1 MKRAKAVALYVART
15 VVGLTFILSG
25 LVKAIDPLGTQYK
38 IQDYLAAIP
47 PSLSLPDMLTLLMS
61 VSLSMVEFTLGAFML
76 TAISRRLTARL
87 TLLFMVVMTAV
98 TVWIYIADPV
108 KDCGCFG
115 DALTLTNLETLL
127 KNIVLLALA
136 ALVAWRPT
144 HIGRLMSRSNQ
155 MLLGQMLMVTPV
167 ALSFWCLYD
176 LPLID
181 FRPYHIG
188 ADIKAGMETPEGA
201 EQPVFDTTFIMEK
214 DGERRE
220 FTLDNYPDSTWTFV
234 DSKTV
239 TVKEGYVPPIHDFSI
254 TAADGE
260 DITDMVL
267 GREGYTFL
275 LISPDLDK
283 ADDQNFGDIDQIYE
297 FCQDNSIP
305 FYCLTASTEKSQQHW
320 QNITGAEYP
329 FCMTDATT
337 LKTMIRSNPG
347 LMLLEKGVVRGKWSH
362 NRLPETT
369 ELETMLK
376 AGCDVA
382 ERQET
387 TTQINIQNKL
397 LQRLWQRKSLQATG
411 K

>member
-76 TAISRRLTARL
+76 TAISRRVTARL

-155 MLLGQMLMVTPV
+155 MLLGQMLMLTPV

-188 ADIKAGMETPEGA
+188 ADIKAGMEIPEGA

-260 DITDMVL
+260 DITDIVL

-376 AGCDVA
+376 A
-382 ERQET
+382 R
-387 TTQINIQNKL
+387 
-397 LQRLWQRKSLQATG
+397 
-411 K
+411 

>member
-25 LVKAIDPLGTQYK
+25 FVKAIDPLGTQYK

-76 TAISRRLTARL
+76 TAISRRVTARL

-188 ADIKAGMETPEGA
+188 ADIKAGMEIPEGA

-347 LMLLEKGVVRGKWSH
+347 LMLLEKGIVRGKWSH

-376 AGCDVA
+376 AG
-382 ERQET
+382 
-387 TTQINIQNKL
+387 
-397 LQRLWQRKSLQATG
+397 
-411 K
+411 

>member
-61 VSLSMVEFTLGAFML
+61 VSLSMGEFTLGAFML
-76 TAISRRLTARL
+76 TAISRRVTARL

-136 ALVAWRPT
+136 ALVVWRPT

-188 ADIKAGMETPEGA
+188 ADIKAGMEIPEGA

-376 AGCDVA
+376 A
-382 ERQET
+382 R
-387 TTQINIQNKL
+387 
-397 LQRLWQRKSLQATG
+397 
-411 K
+411 

>member
-25 LVKAIDPLGTQYK
+25 FVKAIDPLGTQYK

-76 TAISRRLTARL
+76 TAISRRVTARL

-188 ADIKAGMETPEGA
+188 ADIKAGMEIPEGA

-254 TAADGE
+254 TAADGD

-376 AGCDVA
+376 A
-382 ERQET
+382 R
-387 TTQINIQNKL
+387 
-397 LQRLWQRKSLQATG
+397 
-411 K
+411 

>member
-76 TAISRRLTARL
+76 TAISRRVTARL
-87 TLLFMVVMTAV
+87 TLLFMMVMTAV

-188 ADIKAGMETPEGA
+188 ADIKAGMEIPEGA

-376 AGCDVA
+376 A
-382 ERQET
+382 R
-387 TTQINIQNKL
+387 
-397 LQRLWQRKSLQATG
+397 
-411 K
+411 

>member
-47 PSLSLPDMLTLLMS
+47 PSRSLPDMLTLLMA
-61 VSLSMVEFTLGAFML
+61 VSRSMVEFTLGAFML
-76 TAISRRLTARL
+76 TAICRRVTARL
-87 TLLFMVVMTAV
+87 TLLFMMVMTAV

-155 MLLGQMLMVTPV
+155 MLLGQMLMLTPV

-188 ADIKAGMETPEGA
+188 ADIKAGMEIPEGA

-376 AGCDVA
+376 A
-382 ERQET
+382 R
-387 TTQINIQNKL
+387 
-397 LQRLWQRKSLQATG
+397 
-411 K
+411 

>member
-25 LVKAIDPLGTQYK
+25 FVKAIDPLGTQYK

-61 VSLSMVEFTLGAFML
+61 VSLSMAEFTLGAFML
-76 TAISRRLTARL
+76 SALCWMLTSRI
-87 TLLFMVVMTAV
+87 TLMLIVVITAV

-188 ADIKAGMETPEGA
+188 ADIKAGMEIPEGA

-376 AGCDVA
+376 A
-382 ERQET
+382 R
-387 TTQINIQNKL
+387 
-397 LQRLWQRKSLQATG
+397 
-411 K
+411 

>member
-25 LVKAIDPLGTQYK
+25 FVKAIDPLGTQYK

-61 VSLSMVEFTLGAFML
+61 VSLSMVEFMLGAFML

-188 ADIKAGMETPEGA
+188 ADIKAGMEIPEGA

-369 ELETMLK
+369 ELETVLK
-376 AGCDVA
+376 A
-382 ERQET
+382 R
-387 TTQINIQNKL
+387 
-397 LQRLWQRKSLQATG
+397 
-411 K
+411 

>member
-25 LVKAIDPLGTQYK
+25 FVKAIDPLGTQYK

-115 DALTLTNLETLL
+115 DALILTNLETLL

-188 ADIKAGMETPEGA
+188 ADIKAGMEIPEGA

-376 AGCDVA
+376 A
-382 ERQET
+382 R
-387 TTQINIQNKL
+387 
-397 LQRLWQRKSLQATG
+397 
-411 K
+411 

>member
-25 LVKAIDPLGTQYK
+25 FVKAIDPLGTQYK

-76 TAISRRLTARL
+76 TAISRRVTARL

-155 MLLGQMLMVTPV
+155 MLLGQMLMLTPV

-188 ADIKAGMETPEGA
+188 ADIKAGMEIPEGA

-254 TAADGE
+254 TAADGD

-376 AGCDVA
+376 A
-382 ERQET
+382 R
-387 TTQINIQNKL
+387 
-397 LQRLWQRKSLQATG
+397 
-411 K
+411 

>member
-76 TAISRRLTARL
+76 TAISRRVTARL

-155 MLLGQMLMVTPV
+155 MLLGQMLMLTPV

-188 ADIKAGMETPEGA
+188 ADIKAGMEIPEGA

-305 FYCLTASTEKSQQHW
+305 FYCLTASAEKSQQHW

-376 AGCDVA
+376 ARLDVA

>member
-25 LVKAIDPLGTQYK
+25 FVKAIDPLGTQYK

-127 KNIVLLALA
+127 KNIVLLTLA

-188 ADIKAGMETPEGA
+188 ADIKAGMEIPEGA

-376 AGCDVA
+376 A
-382 ERQET
+382 R
-387 TTQINIQNKL
+387 
-397 LQRLWQRKSLQATG
+397 
-411 K
+411 

>member
-61 VSLSMVEFTLGAFML
+61 ISLSMVEFTLGAFML
-76 TAISRRLTARL
+76 TAISRRVTARL

-188 ADIKAGMETPEGA
+188 ADIKAGMEIPEGA

-376 AGCDVA
+376 A
-382 ERQET
+382 R
-387 TTQINIQNKL
+387 
-397 LQRLWQRKSLQATG
+397 
-411 K
+411 

>member
-76 TAISRRLTARL
+76 TAISRRVTARL
-87 TLLFMVVMTAV
+87 TLLFMMVMTAV

-155 MLLGQMLMVTPV
+155 MLLGQMLMLTPV

-188 ADIKAGMETPEGA
+188 ADIKAGMEIPEGA

-376 AGCDVA
+376 A
-382 ERQET
+382 R
-387 TTQINIQNKL
+387 
-397 LQRLWQRKSLQATG
+397 
-411 K
+411 

>member
-76 TAISRRLTARL
+76 TAISRRVTARL

-188 ADIKAGMETPEGA
+188 ADIKAGMEIPEGA

-347 LMLLEKGVVRGKWSH
+347 LILLEKGVVRGKWSH

-376 AGCDVA
+376 V
-382 ERQET
+382 R
-387 TTQINIQNKL
+387 
-397 LQRLWQRKSLQATG
+397 
-411 K
+411 

>member
-87 TLLFMVVMTAV
+87 TLLFMLVMTAV

-188 ADIKAGMETPEGA
+188 ADIKAGMEIPEGA

-376 AGCDVA
+376 A
-382 ERQET
+382 R
-387 TTQINIQNKL
+387 
-397 LQRLWQRKSLQATG
+397 
-411 K
+411 

>member
-25 LVKAIDPLGTQYK
+25 FVKAIDPLGTQYK

-76 TAISRRLTARL
+76 TAISRRVTARL
-87 TLLFMVVMTAV
+87 TLLFMMVMTAV

-155 MLLGQMLMVTPV
+155 MLLGQMLMLTPV

-347 LMLLEKGVVRGKWSH
+347 LILLEKGVVRGKWSH

-376 AGCDVA
+376 AG
-382 ERQET
+382 
-387 TTQINIQNKL
+387 
-397 LQRLWQRKSLQATG
+397 
-411 K
+411 

>member
-76 TAISRRLTARL
+76 TAISRRVTARL

-155 MLLGQMLMVTPV
+155 MLLGQMLMLTPV

-188 ADIKAGMETPEGA
+188 ADIKAGMEIPEGA

-369 ELETMLK
+369 ELEAMLK
-376 AGCDVA
+376 A
-382 ERQET
+382 R
-387 TTQINIQNKL
+387 
-397 LQRLWQRKSLQATG
+397 
-411 K
+411 

>member
-25 LVKAIDPLGTQYK
+25 FVKAIDPLGTQYK

-76 TAISRRLTARL
+76 TAISRRVTARL
-87 TLLFMVVMTAV
+87 TLLFMVAMTAV

-188 ADIKAGMETPEGA
+188 ADIKAGMEIPEGA

-376 AGCDVA
+376 A
-382 ERQET
+382 R
-387 TTQINIQNKL
+387 
-397 LQRLWQRKSLQATG
+397 
-411 K
+411 

>member
-76 TAISRRLTARL
+76 TAISRRVTARL

-188 ADIKAGMETPEGA
+188 ADIKAGMEIPEGA

-347 LMLLEKGVVRGKWSH
+347 LMLLEKGIVRGKWSH

-376 AGCDVA
+376 A
-382 ERQET
+382 R
-387 TTQINIQNKL
+387 
-397 LQRLWQRKSLQATG
+397 
-411 K
+411 

>member
-25 LVKAIDPLGTQYK
+25 FVKAIDPLGTQYK

-108 KDCGCFG
+108 KDCGGFG

-188 ADIKAGMETPEGA
+188 ADIKAGMEIPEGA

-376 AGCDVA
+376 A
-382 ERQET
+382 R
-387 TTQINIQNKL
+387 
-397 LQRLWQRKSLQATG
+397 
-411 K
+411 

>member
-25 LVKAIDPLGTQYK
+25 FVKAIDPLGTQYK

-76 TAISRRLTARL
+76 TAISRRVTARL

-188 ADIKAGMETPEGA
+188 ADIKAGMEIPEGA

-362 NRLPETT
+362 NRLPDTT

-376 AGCDVA
+376 AG
-382 ERQET
+382 
-387 TTQINIQNKL
+387 
-397 LQRLWQRKSLQATG
+397 
-411 K
+411 

>member
-47 PSLSLPDMLTLLMS
+47 PSLSLPDMLTLLVS

-87 TLLFMVVMTAV
+87 TLLFMMVMTAV

-188 ADIKAGMETPEGA
+188 ADIKAGMEIPEGA

-254 TAADGE
+254 TAADGD

-376 AGCDVA
+376 A
-382 ERQET
+382 R
-387 TTQINIQNKL
+387 
-397 LQRLWQRKSLQATG
+397 
-411 K
+411 

>member
-1 MKRAKAVALYVART
+1 MKRAKAVALYVARA

-25 LVKAIDPLGTQYK
+25 FVKAIDPLGTQYK

-76 TAISRRLTARL
+76 TAISRRVTARL

-188 ADIKAGMETPEGA
+188 ADIKAGMEIPEGA

-376 AGCDVA
+376 A
-382 ERQET
+382 R
-387 TTQINIQNKL
+387 
-397 LQRLWQRKSLQATG
+397 
-411 K
+411 

>member
-1 MKRAKAVALYVART
+1 MKRAKAVVLYVART

-25 LVKAIDPLGTQYK
+25 FVKAIDPLGTQYK

-76 TAISRRLTARL
+76 TAISRRVTARL

-376 AGCDVA
+376 A
-382 ERQET
+382 R
-387 TTQINIQNKL
+387 
-397 LQRLWQRKSLQATG
+397 
-411 K
+411 

>member
-25 LVKAIDPLGTQYK
+25 FVKAIDPLGTQYK

-76 TAISRRLTARL
+76 TAISRRVTARL

-188 ADIKAGMETPEGA
+188 ADIKAGMEIPEGA

-347 LMLLEKGVVRGKWSH
+347 LMLLEKGVVRCKWSH

-376 AGCDVA
+376 A
-382 ERQET
+382 R
-387 TTQINIQNKL
+387 
-397 LQRLWQRKSLQATG
+397 
-411 K
+411 

>member
-25 LVKAIDPLGTQYK
+25 FVKAIDPLGTQYK

-61 VSLSMVEFTLGAFML
+61 VSLSMVEFTLGAFLL

-188 ADIKAGMETPEGA
+188 ADIKAGMEIPEGA

-329 FCMTDATT
+329 FWMTDATT

-376 AGCDVA
+376 A
-382 ERQET
+382 R
-387 TTQINIQNKL
+387 
-397 LQRLWQRKSLQATG
+397 
-411 K
+411 

>member
-87 TLLFMVVMTAV
+87 ILLFMMVMTAV

-188 ADIKAGMETPEGA
+188 ADIKAGMEIPEGA

-376 AGCDVA
+376 A
-382 ERQET
+382 R
-387 TTQINIQNKL
+387 
-397 LQRLWQRKSLQATG
+397 
-411 K
+411 

>member
-76 TAISRRLTARL
+76 TAISRRVTARL

-155 MLLGQMLMVTPV
+155 MLLGQMLMLTPV

-188 ADIKAGMETPEGA
+188 ADIKAGMEIPEGA

-362 NRLPETT
+362 NRLPDTT

-376 AGCDVA
+376 A
-382 ERQET
+382 R
-387 TTQINIQNKL
+387 
-397 LQRLWQRKSLQATG
+397 
-411 K
+411 

>member
-76 TAISRRLTARL
+76 TAISRRVTARL
-87 TLLFMVVMTAV
+87 TLLFMMVMTAV

-115 DALTLTNLETLL
+115 DALILTNLETLL

-188 ADIKAGMETPEGA
+188 ADIKAGMEIPEGA

-376 AGCDVA
+376 A
-382 ERQET
+382 R
-387 TTQINIQNKL
+387 
-397 LQRLWQRKSLQATG
+397 
-411 K
+411 

>member
-25 LVKAIDPLGTQYK
+25 FVKAIDPLGTQYK

-87 TLLFMVVMTAV
+87 TLLFMMVMTAV

-188 ADIKAGMETPEGA
+188 ADIKAGMEIPEGA

-254 TAADGE
+254 TAADGD

-376 AGCDVA
+376 AG
-382 ERQET
+382 
-387 TTQINIQNKL
+387 
-397 LQRLWQRKSLQATG
+397 
-411 K
+411 

>member
-61 VSLSMVEFTLGAFML
+61 VSLSMAEFTLGAFML
-76 TAISRRLTARL
+76 TAISRRVTARL

-188 ADIKAGMETPEGA
+188 ADIKAGMEIPEGA

-369 ELETMLK
+369 ELEAMLK
-376 AGCDVA
+376 A
-382 ERQET
+382 R
-387 TTQINIQNKL
+387 
-397 LQRLWQRKSLQATG
+397 
-411 K
+411 

>member
-25 LVKAIDPLGTQYK
+25 FVKAIDPLGTQYK

-87 TLLFMVVMTAV
+87 TLLFMLVMTAV

-188 ADIKAGMETPEGA
+188 ADIKAGMEIPEGA

-254 TAADGE
+254 TTADGE

-376 AGCDVA
+376 A
-382 ERQET
+382 R
-387 TTQINIQNKL
+387 
-397 LQRLWQRKSLQATG
+397 
-411 K
+411 

>member
-25 LVKAIDPLGTQYK
+25 FVKAIDPLGTQYK

-76 TAISRRLTARL
+76 TAISRRVTARL

-155 MLLGQMLMVTPV
+155 MLLGQMLMLTPV

-188 ADIKAGMETPEGA
+188 ADIKAGMEMPEGA

-214 DGERRE
+214 DGGRRE

-376 AGCDVA
+376 A
-382 ERQET
+382 R
-387 TTQINIQNKL
+387 
-397 LQRLWQRKSLQATG
+397 
-411 K
+411 

>member
-76 TAISRRLTARL
+76 TAISRRVTARL

-115 DALTLTNLETLL
+115 DALILTNLETLL

-155 MLLGQMLMVTPV
+155 MLLGQMLMLTPV

-188 ADIKAGMETPEGA
+188 ADIKAGMEIPEGA

-362 NRLPETT
+362 NRLPETA

-376 AGCDVA
+376 A
-382 ERQET
+382 R
-387 TTQINIQNKL
+387 
-397 LQRLWQRKSLQATG
+397 
-411 K
+411 

>member
-25 LVKAIDPLGTQYK
+25 FVKAIDPLGTQYK
-38 IQDYLAAIP
+38 IQAYLAAIP

-76 TAISRRLTARL
+76 TAISRRVTARL
-87 TLLFMVVMTAV
+87 TLLFMMVMTAV

-188 ADIKAGMETPEGA
+188 ADIKAGMEIPEGA

-376 AGCDVA
+376 A
-382 ERQET
+382 R
-387 TTQINIQNKL
+387 
-397 LQRLWQRKSLQATG
+397 
-411 K
+411 

>member
-1 MKRAKAVALYVART
+1 MKRAKAVALYLART

-25 LVKAIDPLGTQYK
+25 FVKAIDPLGTQYK

-61 VSLSMVEFTLGAFML
+61 ISLSMVEFTLGAFML
-76 TAISRRLTARL
+76 TAISRRVTARL

-188 ADIKAGMETPEGA
+188 ADIKAGMEIPEGA

-376 AGCDVA
+376 A
-382 ERQET
+382 R
-387 TTQINIQNKL
+387 
-397 LQRLWQRKSLQATG
+397 
-411 K
+411 

>member
-1 MKRAKAVALYVART
+1 MKRAKAVALYVARA

-25 LVKAIDPLGTQYK
+25 FVKAIDPLGTQYK

-76 TAISRRLTARL
+76 TAISRRVTARL

-188 ADIKAGMETPEGA
+188 ADIKAGMEIPEGA

-320 QNITGAEYP
+320 QNITGAEYT

-376 AGCDVA
+376 A
-382 ERQET
+382 R
-387 TTQINIQNKL
+387 
-397 LQRLWQRKSLQATG
+397 
-411 K
+411 

>member
-61 VSLSMVEFTLGAFML
+61 VSLSMAEFTLGAFML
-76 TAISRRLTARL
+76 TAISRRVTARL
-87 TLLFMVVMTAV
+87 TLLFMMVMTAV

-188 ADIKAGMETPEGA
+188 ADIKAGMEIPEGA

-376 AGCDVA
+376 A
-382 ERQET
+382 R
-387 TTQINIQNKL
+387 
-397 LQRLWQRKSLQATG
+397 
-411 K
+411 